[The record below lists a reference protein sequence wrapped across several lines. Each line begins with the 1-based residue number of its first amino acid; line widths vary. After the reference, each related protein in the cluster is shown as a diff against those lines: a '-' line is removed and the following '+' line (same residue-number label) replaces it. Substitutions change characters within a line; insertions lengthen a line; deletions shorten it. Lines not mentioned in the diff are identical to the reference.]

1 MASISIKG
9 LVINRVFDGVWVVL
23 PKFGPELRFEPELMK
38 TGPKFSPEFRYFA
51 ELNAGFDSGFKQSL
65 VPLNV
70 FKLGSNR
77 TLAYILY
84 TA

>member
-1 MASISIKG
+1 M
-9 LVINRVFDGVWVVL
+9 L
-23 PKFGPELRFEPELMK
+23 PKFGPELRFEPEPMK
-38 TGPKFSPEFRYFA
+38 TGLKFSPEFRYFA

-65 VPLNV
+65 VPLNA
-70 FKLGSNR
+70 FELGLNQ

>member
-1 MASISIKG
+1 MMSI
-9 LVINRVFDGVWVVL
+9 VL
-23 PKFGPELRFEPELMK
+23 PKFGPELRFEPEPMK

-65 VPLNV
+65 VPLNA
-70 FKLGSNR
+70 FELGSNR